1 METKINK
8 TVLLSVDNNPS
19 YLYLLPIVC
28 KSWQLQGWK
37 CYINYNNVYDKILHL
52 ICDTLDELGIINDG
66 KYDTRQP
73 TTQNKA
79 IYAQCERMYMPI
91 NQNNE
96 DYFIMSDADMFI
108 ASDFL
113 NRDYDKVNAFGHDL
127 TGYGQIPMC
136 YVGMTGNKWKE
147 LMHPFDV
154 EADLKKFAKKDAED
168 FYVAWG
174 CDQDILTGRL
184 RTVIGFQNVNF
195 IKRGQDPYNEGL
207 PMGRWDR
214 HNWVKPA
221 GVIHDCHLSPEG
233 YTDGGTE
240 RLFAMCNDIYPNE
253 SWHWIK
259 DYQTKFREIYG
270 V

>member
-1 METKINK
+1 MTNK
-8 TVLLSVDNNPS
+8 TVLLSIDNNPS

-28 KSWQLQGWK
+28 KSWQLQGWE
-37 CYINYNNVYDKILHL
+37 CFISFNNVAAMGFLHDL
-52 ICDTLDELGIINDG
+52 MTDLGIKTSI
-66 KYDTRQP
+66 KVIVKPSDTP
-73 TTQNKA
+73 NKA
-79 IYAQCERMYMPI
+79 LYTQCHRLYMAQGQP
-91 NQNNE
+91 N
-96 DYFIMSDADMFI
+96 DTYFIMSDADMFI

-113 NRDYDKVNAFGHDL
+113 NQDYDKVNAFGHDL

-136 YVGMTGNKWKE
+136 YVGMTGKKWKE
-147 LMHPFDV
+147 LMRPFDV
-154 EADLKKFAKKDAED
+154 KADLKKFAKKDAED

-184 RTVIGFQNVNF
+184 RTVIGYQNINF
-195 IKRGQDPYNEGL
+195 VKRGQDPNNAGL

-214 HNWVKPA
+214 YNWVKPT

-240 RLFAMCNDIYPNE
+240 RLIDMCQTIYPDADW
-253 SWHWIK
+253 SWISE
-259 DYQTKFREIYG
+259 YRTKFREIYG

>member
-1 METKINK
+1 MQK

-28 KSWQLQGWK
+28 KSWQLQGWDIIISFNQTTHK
-37 CYINYNNVYDKILHL
+37 SFLFDTLHL
-52 ICDTLDELGIINDG
+52 IDIVPKIDVISKES
-66 KYDTRQP
+66 

-79 IYAQCERMYMPI
+79 LYTQCHRLYMAQHRLD
-91 NQNNE
+91 E

-136 YVGMTGNKWKE
+136 YVGMTGKNWKE

-154 EADLKKFAKKDAED
+154 EHDLKMFAKKDAED

-174 CDQDILTGRL
+174 CDQDILTGKI
-184 RTVIGFQNVNF
+184 RTIFGYHNVNF
-195 IKRGQDPYNEGL
+195 IKRGQDPNNSGL

-214 HNWVKPA
+214 YNWVKPT
-221 GVIHDCHLSPEG
+221 GQLHDCHLSPEG

-240 RLFAMCNDIYPNE
+240 RLIDMCQTIYPDTDW
-253 SWHWIK
+253 SWVK
-259 DYQTKFREIYG
+259 EYKTKFREIYG